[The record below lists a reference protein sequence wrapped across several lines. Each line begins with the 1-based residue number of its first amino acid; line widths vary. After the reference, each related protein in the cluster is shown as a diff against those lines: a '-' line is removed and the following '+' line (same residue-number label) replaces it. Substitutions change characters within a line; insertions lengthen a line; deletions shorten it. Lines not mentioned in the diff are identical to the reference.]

1 MSLDF
6 GFRGIRPIIDVIFSD
21 AIYLKVPK
29 E

>member
-1 MSLDF
+1 MSLTF
-6 GFRGIRPIIDVIFSD
+6 GFGGIRAIKYTIFSD